1 MKRLYRHGHIASEE
15 SSQLLRADV
24 LVEGDRIIGVAPE
37 ITGIEGTEVID
48 CTGRILLPAL
58 FDAHV
63 HGREPGQENKET
75 IATCAAA
82 AINGGITGIVLQ
94 PNTTPAIDTASLVT
108 TVLDKGRKTPI
119 NVLTTGAI
127 TKGRKSE
134 ELAPIGAMKAAGAV
148 MITDGGDPLHN
159 PQLLRIA
166 MEYAKDFDLPL
177 ASHCEVKELAAGGH
191 MHEGSVSYSLGLGGI
206 PACSEEICLE
216 RDIRLAQFTGA
227 HLHLQHVS
235 TAIGLKAIERAK
247 NDGVDVTCEV
257 TPHHLMFNHHHIGN
271 YDTNYKVNPPL
282 RTPEDNASLL
292 KGLIDGLFDVIVT
305 DHAPHTEF
313 EKNNDFASAPFGI
326 AGLET
331 ALPALFDRFIATDLF
346 GWDLL
351 VKRYSAEPRRLL
363 KLKPVPIVEG
373 GVAEFIVFNPGVTTT
388 FSRDFMKSKSINTP
402 FLNQTLK
409 GLVERVI
416 YQGNEILAR

>member
-15 SSQLLRADV
+15 SSQLLWADV

-37 ITGIEGTEVID
+37 ITDAEGAEVID
-48 CTGRILLPAL
+48 CTGRILIPAL

-94 PNTTPAIDTASLVT
+94 PNTMPTIDTASLVS

-247 NDGVDVTCEV
+247 NDGVHVTCEV
-257 TPHHLMFNHHHIGN
+257 TPHHLMFNHLHIGN

-282 RTPEDNASLL
+282 RTTEDNAALL

-331 ALPALFDRFIATDLF
+331 ALPAFFDRFIATGIF
-346 GWDLL
+346 GWDLV
-351 VKRYSAEPRRLL
+351 VKRYSAEPRRLV
-363 KLKPVPIVEG
+363 KLKPVPIAEG
-373 GVAEFIVFNPGVTTT
+373 GVAEFIVFNPEATTT
-388 FSRDFMKSKSINTP
+388 FSRDFMQSKSINTP
-402 FLNQTLK
+402 FFNQTLK

>member
-24 LVEGDRIIGVAPE
+24 LVGGGRIIGVAPE
-37 ITGIEGTEVID
+37 ITGVEGAEVID
-48 CTGRILLPAL
+48 CKGRILIPAL

-94 PNTTPAIDTASLVT
+94 PNTMPTIDTASLVS

-235 TAIGLKAIERAK
+235 TAIG
-247 NDGVDVTCEV
+247 
-257 TPHHLMFNHHHIGN
+257 
-271 YDTNYKVNPPL
+271 
-282 RTPEDNASLL
+282 
-292 KGLIDGLFDVIVT
+292 
-305 DHAPHTEF
+305 
-313 EKNNDFASAPFGI
+313 
-326 AGLET
+326 
-331 ALPALFDRFIATDLF
+331 
-346 GWDLL
+346 
-351 VKRYSAEPRRLL
+351 
-363 KLKPVPIVEG
+363 
-373 GVAEFIVFNPGVTTT
+373 
-388 FSRDFMKSKSINTP
+388 
-402 FLNQTLK
+402 
-409 GLVERVI
+409 
-416 YQGNEILAR
+416 

>member
-15 SSQLLRADV
+15 SPKLLRADV

-37 ITGIEGTEVID
+37 ITDVEGAEVID
-48 CTGRILLPAL
+48 CTGRILIPAL

-94 PNTTPAIDTASLVT
+94 PNTLPTVDTASLVS

-127 TKGRKSE
+127 TKSRKSE

-247 NDGVDVTCEV
+247 NDGVHVTCEV

-282 RTPEDNASLL
+282 RTPEDNAALL

-331 ALPALFDRFIATDLF
+331 ALPALFDRFISPGLF

-363 KLKPVPIVEG
+363 KLKPVPIAEG
-373 GVAEFIVFNPGVTTT
+373 GMAEFIVFNPEATST
-388 FSRDFMKSKSINTP
+388 FSRDFMQSKSINTP
-402 FLNQTLK
+402 FFSQTLK

>member
-15 SSQLLRADV
+15 SPQLLRADV

-37 ITGIEGTEVID
+37 ITGVEGAEVID

-63 HGREPGQENKET
+63 HGREPGQESKET

-94 PNTTPAIDTASLVT
+94 PNTTPAIDTASLVS
-108 TVLDKGRKTPI
+108 TVLEKGRKTPI

-235 TAIGLKAIERAK
+235 TAIGLQAIERAK
-247 NDGVDVTCEV
+247 NDGVHVTCEV

-282 RTPEDNASLL
+282 RTPEDNAALL

-331 ALPALFDRFIATDLF
+331 ALPALFDRFISTGIF

-351 VKRYSAEPRRLL
+351 VKRYSAQPRRLL

-373 GVAEFIVFNPGVTTT
+373 GVAEFIVFNPEATST
-388 FSRDFMKSKSINTP
+388 FSRDFMQSKSINTP
-402 FLNQTLK
+402 FFNQTLK

-416 YQGNEILAR
+416 YTGNEILAR